1 MTITLERFNAELK
14 HYPPAVPASPF
25 NGCPPA
31 PLGAPPGPLSA
42 SPATDSTVLAYPTGV
57 RLSAPPTASCEPPA
71 AASEWPLRCVWADE
85 LHMTA
90 PPPDLVEGF
99 LPAVGTACLW
109 GPSGTG
115 KSAVAIDLA
124 CRVVCGLPWH
134 GRATQPGVVLY
145 VATEG
150 PESCRRRVA
159 AWAARY
165 GHQPANLCIITQPLN
180 LLDGPDLATLAE
192 MARSAQERGE
202 LRMIVVDTLAAV
214 ISSGRENDQMGVMAG
229 NLRRLSTE
237 LGTLVVSVHH
247 PGKDMSRGM
256 RGGYQLLGDI
266 DVELPC
272 ADGVV
277 ERKKVREGV
286 SGDRFGYRL
295 EGVTYWTDPETGRSY
310 DTVVA
315 VEADETRR
323 EGETKARP
331 KLTDQQETAW
341 KAVIR
346 ALDDHSQEAPEAHDI
361 PRKARV
367 VAYDKALEVFRRY
380 AVDIEPRRLRPEF
393 QRQIG
398 ALRKKRMVQHAD
410 GWLWIPAWLADQT
423 KDETK

>member
-1 MTITLERFNAELK
+1 MIPDDLAANMTVF
-14 HYPPAVPASPF
+14 VPAMPAPTS
-25 NGCPPA
+25 NEGAPA
-31 PLGAPPGPLSA
+31 PLGA
-42 SPATDSTVLAYPTGV
+42 SPALDSTVYSFTTGE
-57 RLSAPPTASCEPPA
+57 RLTALSAPPTAASAPPA

-85 LHMTA
+85 LRMTA

-99 LPAVGTACLW
+99 LPAIGTACLW

-124 CRVVCGLPWH
+124 CKVVCGLPWH

-165 GHQPANLCIITQPLN
+165 GHQPTNLCIITQPLN
-180 LLDGPDLATLAE
+180 LFDGPDLATLAE

-214 ISSGRENDQMGVMAG
+214 ISAGRENDQMGVMAG

-277 ERKKVREGV
+277 TRAKVREGV

-315 VEADETRR
+315 VEADAKTQDAN
-323 EGETKARP
+323 GSASRP
-331 KLTDQQETAW
+331 NLSDKQETAW

-346 ALDDHSQEAPEAHDI
+346 ALDDHSQEAPEAPDI

-380 AVDIEPRRLRPEF
+380 AVDVEPRRLRPEF
-393 QRQIG
+393 KRQIE

-410 GWLWIPAWLADQT
+410 GRLWIPAWLADQT
-423 KDETK
+423 QDAR